1 MTKETLYT
9 MNTAFRGE
17 YSVYGYT
24 YGRGEKAACIVGA
37 LRGHEFQQLFIC
49 SLLSKKLA
57 RLEEEGNIVSG
68 KQIMVIPSLNYS
80 AMNASKKYWLS
91 DDSDINRQ
99 FPGNPSGPATSRIAY
114 ATLEVAS
121 KYSYGIQFRSFYL
134 QGQFIPH
141 IRMMSLESE
150 ATNLANL
157 FGMPYVLMSEGRPYE
172 AITLANNWQK
182 AGTEV
187 FSIYSGGTERIHE
200 GYAETAVSA
209 VLRFLSRMGIIKY
222 NCQGGY
228 ISTVMDEEKMLSI
241 RSDEAGFFRRYVG
254 TNEEVT
260 RGQRLAEII
269 DPMTGN
275 VISTVLAP
283 TSGIIFF
290 VHDKP
295 MVFQNVVIYKIIR
308 KLHK

>member
-1 MTKETLYT
+1 MVSSRARSTL
-9 MNTAFRGE
+9 AFGLAYIR
-17 YSVYGYT
+17 
-24 YGRGEKAACIVGA
+24 
-37 LRGHEFQQLFIC
+37 LR
-49 SLLSKKLA
+49 
-57 RLEEEGNIVSG
+57 R
-68 KQIMVIPSLNYS
+68 PSHYDTTTLNY
-80 AMNASKKYWLS
+80 
-91 DDSDINRQ
+91 
-99 FPGNPSGPATSRIAY
+99 
-114 ATLEVAS
+114 
-121 KYSYGIQFRSFYL
+121 
-134 QGQFIPH
+134 
-141 IRMMSLESE
+141 
-150 ATNLANL
+150 
-157 FGMPYVLMSEGRPYE
+157 
-172 AITLANNWQK
+172 NWQK

>member
-1 MTKETLYT
+1 MIKEKLYT

-24 YGRGEKAACIVGA
+24 YGRGDKSACIVGA
-37 LRGHEFQQLFIC
+37 LRGHEFQQLYIC
-49 SLLSKKLA
+49 SLLSRKLA
-57 RLEEEGNIVSG
+57 RLEEEGCIVPG
-68 KQIMVIPSLNYS
+68 KQVMVIPSLNYS

-114 ATLEVAS
+114 ATLETAS
-121 KYSYGIQFRSFYL
+121 QYSYGIQFRSFYL

-141 IRMMSLESE
+141 IRMISTDSE

-172 AITLANNWQK
+172 AITLAYNWQK
-182 AGTEV
+182 AGSEV

-228 ISTVMDEEKMLSI
+228 ISTVMNEEKMLSI
-241 RSDEAGFFRRYVG
+241 QSQEAGFFRRYVG

-260 RGQRLAEII
+260 RGQKLAEII

-275 VISTVLAP
+275 VISTALAP

>member
-1 MTKETLYT
+1 MTRETLYT

-17 YSVYGYT
+17 YSLYGYT

-37 LRGHEFQQLFIC
+37 MRGHEYQQLYIC
-49 SLLSKKLA
+49 SLLSRKLA
-57 RLEEEGNIVSG
+57 RLEEEGAIIQG

-80 AMNASKKYWLS
+80 AMNASHKYWLS

-141 IRMMSLESE
+141 IKMMDS
-150 ATNLANL
+150 ATEGINLANL
-157 FGMPYVLMSEGRPYE
+157 FGMPYVLLSEGRPYE

-228 ISTVMDEEKMLSI
+228 ISTVMEEEKMLSI
-241 RSDEAGFFRRYVG
+241 RSSEAGFFKRYVG

-260 RGQRLAEII
+260 RGQKLAEII

-275 VISTVLAP
+275 TISEVLSP
-283 TSGIIFF
+283 TSGITFF

-295 MVFQNVVIYKIIR
+295 LVFQNVVIYKIIR